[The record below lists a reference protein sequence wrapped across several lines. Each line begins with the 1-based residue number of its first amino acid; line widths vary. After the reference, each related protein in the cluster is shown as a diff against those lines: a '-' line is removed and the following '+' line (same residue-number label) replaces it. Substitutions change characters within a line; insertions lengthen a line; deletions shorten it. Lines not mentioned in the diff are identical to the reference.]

1 VVFLHGSALRSLF
14 VVVYRPD
21 SVAASTTFFDEF
33 ADLLDHITTYLSVVI
48 MGDINLHLDVSTDAS
63 TSSFSSLLAA
73 NNLVQ
78 VVQSPKH
85 TAGHL
90 LDVVIIGS
98 DTTVTF
104 INVPPPVLS
113 DQLHDRRHARSALR
127 ESPQFYTVGKKL
139 HPFIFSIT
147 LSNHVLF

>member
-1 VVFLHGSALRSLF
+1 
-14 VVVYRPD
+14 
-21 SVAASTTFFDEF
+21 
-33 ADLLDHITTYLSVVI
+33 

-127 ESPQFYTVGKKL
+127 ESPQLYTVGKKTA
-139 HPFIFSIT
+139 PFYFLNNFVKSRSILIIFGTDSWMNLQQNIDKNIHLPYLPCKT
-147 LSNHVLF
+147 